1 MEMPY
6 EPYVYIVTK
15 VKGSTIHARRVNDW
29 KTKCR
34 DASKVKPLRTARMT
48 EIQQET
54 ITIKVPPSYQVTTS
68 QITYKKNDGSN
79 SNNEPLN
86 QNEEQPITVIQNTTE
101 VQVRID
107 ENDPRPRR
115 SERQNKSIYDGKYKG
130 YVK

>member
-1 MEMPY
+1 MSGRIKGEATKNSPNARNPTRNNNDKSQY
-6 EPYVYIVTK
+6 HQVTK
-15 VKGSTIHARRVNDW
+15 PHA
-29 KTKCR
+29 
-34 DASKVKPLRTARMT
+34 A
-48 EIQQET
+48 
-54 ITIKVPPSYQVTTS
+54 S
-68 QITYKKNDGSN
+68 QITSKTNDGSN

>member
-1 MEMPY
+1 
-6 EPYVYIVTK
+6 
-15 VKGSTIHARRVNDW
+15 
-29 KTKCR
+29 
-34 DASKVKPLRTARMT
+34 MT